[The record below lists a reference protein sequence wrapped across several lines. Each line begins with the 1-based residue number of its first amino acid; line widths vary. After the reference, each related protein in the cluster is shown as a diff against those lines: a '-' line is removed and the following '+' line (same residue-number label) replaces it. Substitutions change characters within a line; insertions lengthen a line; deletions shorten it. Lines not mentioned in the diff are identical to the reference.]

1 MDWVRLALVNLYK
14 ASPKQSRVHSL
25 SRLFSLKPW
34 KLRHPWRQ
42 SGIPGSLLLRI
53 WSLQSTAHLKLFLR
67 NFFVYEKHVRY
78 TPGWSNSRFQDL
90 VMDFQRLFY
99 TNHEFENRTFGWVNL
114 VPRVLSYPLCGA
126 SLRLSRSVGRVG
138 ENPGNE
144 VAVGFDWFFLLSVS
158 SISFDCR
165 TQSNLMHELI
175 SIEFDWNL
183 VRFTMPGYQD
193 CPFSAVFLTIKTL
206 SQNVSIT
213 LLHISLK
220 PHEHR
225 GGCWRKKLPWT
236 SLEEKFPVPS
246 NTAASIIGYSVIS
259 LLWQLPCYCN
269 PDHNKFS
276 SLSNTT
282 VVAVFAQTWEILILK
297 NCNEPP

>member
-1 MDWVRLALVNLYK
+1 MDWVPLAMVNLYK
-14 ASPKQSRVHSL
+14 ASPNFS
-25 SRLFSLKPW
+25 LFSLKPW

-114 VPRVLSYPLCGA
+114 VPRVLSYPLYGA

-138 ENPGNE
+138 EKPGKE
-144 VAVGFDWFFLLSVS
+144 VAIGFDWFFFFSMS

-165 TQSNLMHELI
+165 TQSNLIHELI
-175 SIEFDWNL
+175 SIEIDWNL
-183 VRFTMPGYQD
+183 ARLGSIYHAGI
-193 CPFSAVFLTIKTL
+193 SRLSVFCRISNHKNFIPKCLDNALT
-206 SQNVSIT
+206 
-213 LLHISLK
+213 H
-220 PHEHR
+220 
-225 GGCWRKKLPWT
+225 
-236 SLEEKFPVPS
+236 
-246 NTAASIIGYSVIS
+246 
-259 LLWQLPCYCN
+259 
-269 PDHNKFS
+269 
-276 SLSNTT
+276 
-282 VVAVFAQTWEILILK
+282 FA
-297 NCNEPP
+297 